1 MKRVLVMVLVVAML
15 LVGCNTTPPATTTP
29 PTTTKK
35 SADFTTVYSGELTSL
50 NYLVTST
57 TNDQT
62 VAANAVDGLV
72 EYDNF
77 GVLKPSLAKSWKI
90 SDDGL
95 TWTFTL
101 RDGVKWLTYD
111 GKEYADV
118 TAQDFVDALK
128 YSFNKANASKTSNI
142 AYGVIKNGED
152 YYNGKV
158 TDFSQVG
165 VKAVD
170 KLTLQY
176 TLQKPVPYFLTML
189 TYVSFLPANG
199 KFLAETGAKFGTD
212 NKTILYNG
220 AYLMKTYEPQ
230 NLREFVK
237 NDKYWDKDNVFI
249 NKLTYKYNK
258 EAATLAPELYF
269 RGEITG
275 ASIPTGSLD
284 GYLKDAAK
292 KDQVRPASTG
302 FYTYFYAFNF
312 DPKFAKEY
320 EPDNWKIVVNNL
332 NFRKSMFHA
341 LDRKAAMLTDEPLAP
356 ERRLSNTITPKNFVS
371 VGGKDYIT
379 FGDMAK
385 IATTDTFDKAKA
397 VEFKDKAKK
406 ELEGKATFPVK
417 VMMPYNSSGTQ
428 WTARVQVVE
437 QQMEGVLGK
446 DFIDII
452 PVGFPATNFLGV
464 TRRAGNY
471 AFQECNWGPDYA
483 DPETYTDPFYPGGTY
498 NWPEKATGYTE
509 ANGKTKYQNLV
520 DAAKAEVKDQTK
532 RLELFAK
539 AEAFLINEAMVLPY
553 GIGGGGYVATKA
565 VPFTAPYAPFG
576 MSELKFKF
584 QTIGEKAMGTDDYL
598 KAEAKWNT
606 DRAAA
611 LKAAGQ

>member
-1 MKRVLVMVLVVAML
+1 MKKVLVMVLVVAML
-15 LVGCNTTPPATTTP
+15 LVGCTTTPATTP

-35 SADFTTVYSGELTSL
+35 SADFNTVYSGELTTL

-77 GVLKPSLAKSWKI
+77 GVLKPSLAKSWKV

-101 RDGVKWLTYD
+101 RDGVKWLKYD
-111 GKEYADV
+111 GTEYADV

-128 YSFNKANASKTSNI
+128 YSFDKKNASKTANI

-152 YYNGKV
+152 FYNGKI

-176 TLQKPVPYFLTML
+176 TLKTPVPYFLTML

-199 KFLAETGAKFGTD
+199 KFLAEVGDKFGTD

-237 NDKYWDKDNVFI
+237 NEKYWDKDNVFI

-275 ASIPTGSLD
+275 AGIPTGSLD

-292 KDQVRPASTG
+292 KDQIRPASTG

-320 EPDNWKIVVNNL
+320 EPDNWKVVVNNL

-371 VGGKDYIT
+371 VGGKDYVT

-397 VEFKDKAKK
+397 VEFRDKAKK

-498 NWPEKATGYTE
+498 NWPEKATGYND

-520 DAAKAEVKDQTK
+520 DAAKAEVKDATK

-584 QTIGEKAMGTDDYL
+584 QTIGEKAMGTEDYL

>member
-1 MKRVLVMVLVVAML
+1 MKRVLVMVLVLAMV
-15 LVGCNTTPPATTTP
+15 LVGCNTTPPVTAP
-29 PTTTKK
+29 PATTKK
-35 SADFTTVYSGELTSL
+35 SADYTTVYSGELTTL

-57 TNDQT
+57 TIEYA

-72 EYDNF
+72 EYDAL
-77 GVLKPSLAKSWKI
+77 GVLKPSLAKSWKV

-95 TWTFTL
+95 VWTFNL
-101 RDGVKWLTYD
+101 RDGVKWLTWD

-118 TAQDFVDALK
+118 NAQDFVDSLK
-128 YSFNKANASKTSNI
+128 YMFNKANASKTANI
-142 AYGVIKNGED
+142 AYGVLKNAED
-152 YYNGKV
+152 YYNGKI

-176 TLQKPVPYFLTML
+176 TLKQPVPYFLTML
-189 TYVSFLPANG
+189 TYVCFLPVNG
-199 KFLAETGAKFGTD
+199 KFLAEVGSKFGTD
-212 NKTILYNG
+212 NKSILYNG
-220 AYLMKTYEPQ
+220 AYIMKTFEPQ

-284 GYLKDAAK
+284 GYMKDPAK
-292 KDQVRPASTG
+292 KDHIRPASTS
-302 FYTYFYAFNF
+302 FFSYFYAFNF

-320 EPDNWKIVVNNL
+320 EPDNWKVAVNNL

-356 ERRLSNTITPKNFVS
+356 ERRLSNTITPKNFVA
-371 VGGKDYIT
+371 VKGQDYIT
-379 FGDMAK
+379 FGDLAK

-397 VEFKDKAKK
+397 VEYRDKAKK
-406 ELEGKATFPVK
+406 ELQGKATFPVK

-446 DFIDII
+446 DYIDII
-452 PVGFPATNFLGV
+452 PVGYPATNFLGV

-498 NWPEKATGYTE
+498 NWPEKAEGYTE

-520 DAAKAEVKDQTK
+520 DAAKAEVKDMAK
-532 RLELFAK
+532 RMELFAK

-553 GIGGGGYVATKA
+553 GIGGGGYVATKS
-565 VPFTAPYAPFG
+565 VPFTAPYAAFG
-576 MSELKFKF
+576 MSDLKFKY
-584 QTIGEKAMGTDDYL
+584 QTIGEKPVNTEEYL